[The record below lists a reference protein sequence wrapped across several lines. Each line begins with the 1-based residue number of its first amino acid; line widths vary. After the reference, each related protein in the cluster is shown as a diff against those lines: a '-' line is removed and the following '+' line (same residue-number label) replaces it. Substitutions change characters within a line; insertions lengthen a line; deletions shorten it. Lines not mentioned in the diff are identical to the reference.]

1 MPDRVRIKFLIYW
14 GISKTSAILATAI
27 AQRNPGKPCPT
38 LDPQPVDVS
47 QPLTSGLALFKLVAL
62 IACKI
67 KPEEN
72 LWQRIK

>member
-1 MPDRVRIKFLIYW
+1 MRQRLIPRLV
-14 GISKTSAILATAI
+14 GKKNVSTKTAF
-27 AQRNPGKPCPT
+27 PCPT